1 MSDTK
6 IIAFFSDVHANLPAL
21 KAVLTDIDNV
31 RVDEIFC
38 LGDLVGYGPWPNE
51 TVELIRERD
60 IPTIMGNYD
69 EGVGNERD
77 NCGCAYPDPEE
88 AELGKKSLRWT
99 QQQIKSDNREFLASL
114 PESRDLKA
122 AGWLFKLVH
131 GSPRRINEYLYVD
144 RPASSLDRLFAEE
157 YMDVLVCGHTHL
169 PYIRYLNEGIVI
181 NDGSAGKPKSFQNG
195 AGKYSPAVSYVLAR
209 AGENELSVE
218 IRTVRYDYEKT
229 VKAIESSDLPDHFAS
244 ILRGEE

>member
-1 MSDTK
+1 MIKK

-31 RVDEIFC
+31 CGGEIFC

-51 TVELIRERD
+51 TVELIRERN

-69 EGVGNERD
+69 EGVGNDRD
-77 NCGCAYPDPEE
+77 DCGCAYPDPEE
-88 AELGKKSLRWT
+88 AELGQKSLRWT

-114 PESRDLKA
+114 PENRELKA
-122 AGWLFKLVH
+122 AGWQFKLVH
-131 GSPRRINEYLYVD
+131 GSPRRINEYLYLD
-144 RPASSLDRLFAEE
+144 RPASSLDRFFAEE

-181 NDGSAGKPKSFQNG
+181 NDGSAGKPKSFQNS

-209 AGENELSVE
+209 IGENELSLE

-229 VKAIESSDLPDHFAS
+229 AKAIENSALPDHFAG
-244 ILRGEE
+244 ILRGEK